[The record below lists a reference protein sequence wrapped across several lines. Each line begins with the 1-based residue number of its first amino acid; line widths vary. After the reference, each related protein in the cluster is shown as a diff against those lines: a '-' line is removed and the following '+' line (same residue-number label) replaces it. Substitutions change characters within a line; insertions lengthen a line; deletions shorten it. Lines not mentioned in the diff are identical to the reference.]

1 MGGTDHPFILFS
13 NLVPP
18 IKIKIYFLGFL
29 SQLVQGHGL
38 ERCVEGAHY
47 CSRQLITSGPHLD
60 SECPFQ

>member
-1 MGGTDHPFILFS
+1 MDHKTQPCF
-13 NLVPP
+13 
-18 IKIKIYFLGFL
+18 FLGFL